1 MAIQDS
7 HPLDQGD
14 FPQPSSVEMS
24 LYPIM
29 SLLQSRLTD
38 SNITQLPINV
48 LINEHM
54 NSSN

>member
-14 FPQPSSVEMS
+14 FPQPNSVEMS

-29 SLLQSRLTD
+29 SLLQSQGSD
-38 SNITQLPINV
+38 SNITQ
-48 LINEHM
+48 
-54 NSSN
+54 

>member
-29 SLLQSRLTD
+29 SLLQSQGCL
-38 SNITQLPINV
+38 IPILPSY
-48 LINEHM
+48 L
-54 NSSN
+54 